1 MQQDEDLKCLEDLI
15 ADLGGADTGMQSKS
29 PCGLLLEHLQAARR
43 DLLGSMLGEYSL
55 ALQQAKESVAC
66 IPDKSARTKTK
77 TILRSLIDSK
87 LPRRRLSPPAPG
99 INSAGSS
106 RTAL

>member
-43 DLLGSMLGEYSL
+43 I
-55 ALQQAKESVAC
+55 C
-66 IPDKSARTKTK
+66 
-77 TILRSLIDSK
+77 
-87 LPRRRLSPPAPG
+87 
-99 INSAGSS
+99 
-106 RTAL
+106 